1 VLFLGHARVTWE
13 AVCTLDGDC
22 ARTDSCPTIEQFI
35 SAMPSI
41 RDYDIGQLLGRG
53 GFASVHR
60 ARQRSTGKDVA
71 IKIVV
76 KARMTEPGMM
86 DRIKNEIRIH
96 SKLRHPN
103 VVSFTGCFE
112 DEHCVYMV
120 LELCSHGNMFR
131 YLKVNGPLS
140 ETLAVK
146 VIQQLINALDYIH
159 ANGVVH
165 RDLKLSNILL
175 TGDMANNSHGQCD
188 FSPDLVKIC
197 DFGLAFQKEHPDEE
211 HFTLCGTPN
220 YIAPEVVSQQSHGY
234 PADLWSVGCL
244 FYSMVVGTPPFE
256 RGDVKDTLRRIVSG
270 EYRDPSS
277 LSVDGVDFLRSLLH
291 LVSIYSTYSTYSTYS
306 IHCLVC

>member
-1 VLFLGHARVTWE
+1 MT
-13 AVCTLDGDC
+13 
-22 ARTDSCPTIEQFI
+22 SI
-35 SAMPSI
+35 S
-41 RDYDIGQLLGRG
+41 DYDIGQLLGRG
-53 GFASVHR
+53 GFACVYR
-60 ARQRSTGKDVA
+60 ARQRSTGHDVA

-76 KARMTEPGMM
+76 KARMAEPGMM

-120 LELCSHGNMFR
+120 LELCTHGNMFR
-131 YLKVNGPLS
+131 YLKVHGPLAES
-140 ETLAVK
+140 VAVK

-175 TGDMANNSHGQCD
+175 SCDMGSNSLH
-188 FSPDLVKIC
+188 LVKIC

-220 YIAPEVVSQQSHGY
+220 YIAPE
-234 PADLWSVGCL
+234 
-244 FYSMVVGTPPFE
+244 
-256 RGDVKDTLRRIVSG
+256 
-270 EYRDPSS
+270 
-277 LSVDGVDFLRSLLH
+277 
-291 LVSIYSTYSTYSTYS
+291 
-306 IHCLVC
+306 